1 MRTDE
6 PVAAA
11 ACVAM
16 VHATAISE
24 TANIY
29 TRDRATV
36 RTARWVC
43 AEDDSHPSG
52 GKFGDDI
59 LNRTLASPAMGHWGT
74 SPPPT
79 SNNLFLCFAL
89 QL

>member
-1 MRTDE
+1 
-6 PVAAA
+6 
-11 ACVAM
+11 M

-74 SPPPT
+74 SDFQQFIFM
-79 SNNLFLCFAL
+79 LRFAAIKV
-89 QL
+89 